1 MGMKLTVRDQGLL
14 RWNNGHGYVSVA
26 HLAERMGV
34 EFSTGARRVRALC
47 DEGLLERRR
56 FPASTLTVLIPTI
69 DGCALANDHLVP
81 IKGIRVATSRHDLL
95 LVECAMGLERRFG
108 CSFEPE
114 RRLRARGF
122 GGDSHLPDGLL
133 HRQDG
138 RPIAVELE
146 LSQKAPARV
155 AAIMDAHA
163 ANFDIAEV
171 WYIVV
176 DDTMKRFITRCSEG
190 YAHVKVVTWKPA
202 SLKSADPNGGARG

>member
-1 MGMKLTVRDQGLL
+1 MAMRMTERDQGLL
-14 RWNNGHGYVSVA
+14 RWNNGHGFVSVQQVSKW
-26 HLAERMGV
+26 MGV

-56 FPASTLTVLIPTI
+56 FPASTATVLIPTT
-69 DGCALANDHLVP
+69 DGCTLAGDHLAP
-81 IKGIRVATSRHDLL
+81 IKGVRVATSRHDLL
-95 LVECAMGLERRFG
+95 LVECAMSLERRFG
-108 CSFEPE
+108 VSFEPE

-122 GGDSHLPDGLL
+122 ADDGHMPDGLM

-138 RPIAVELE
+138 RPIAIELE

-171 WYIVV
+171 WYVVV

-202 SLKSADPNGGARG
+202 SLKPADANGGARG